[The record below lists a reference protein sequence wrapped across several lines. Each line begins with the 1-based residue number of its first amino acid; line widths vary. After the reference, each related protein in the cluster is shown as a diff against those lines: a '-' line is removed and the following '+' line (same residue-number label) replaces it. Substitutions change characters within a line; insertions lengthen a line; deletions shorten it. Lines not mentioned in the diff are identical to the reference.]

1 MKPVKRGRGRPPEGE
16 RIEVRIPANLL
27 KRVQRDADRAD
38 VTRAEQ
44 IRRIIT
50 QHYAPVDAAKASL

>member
-1 MKPVKRGRGRPPEGE
+1 MVKRGRGRPPEGE
-16 RIEVRIPANLL
+16 RIEVRIPADLL

-44 IRRIIT
+44 IRRIIAA
-50 QHYAPVDAAKASL
+50 HYDR

>member
-1 MKPVKRGRGRPPEGE
+1 MMPVKRGRGRPPEGE
-16 RIEVRIPANLL
+16 RIEVRLPADLL

-50 QHYAPVDAAKASL
+50 QHYAPDATKASL